1 VAAISGADDKEVQGW
16 FAQGMLINVV
26 SAIGEGSTFED
37 YVCSLAG
44 GRPTIS

>member
-37 YVCSLAG
+37 YVCSLSG
-44 GRPTIS
+44 GEPTTS